1 LKRAERLKR
10 DYPVQIEWRAYE
22 LRPGTPPGGIPR
34 IPKPGGV
41 NGFPPNLVEYAEE
54 VGLKLVRSPVIPYSL
69 AALEVAEYAKGQRKF
84 DQFHLAVFKAYW
96 EEAKNIGLRDILL
109 QIAQESGLDTGEV
122 ASCLD
127 QGRYATL
134 IKKQSEE
141 AKQSGINGI
150 PAFVIGSYLI
160 EGAQPYSVFQG
171 VFEDARREKKD

>member
-22 LRPGTPPGGIPR
+22 LRPGTPPEGMPR
-34 IPKPGGV
+34 VPKPGAA
-41 NGFPPNLVEYAEE
+41 NGFPPNLIEYAEE
-54 VGLKLVRSPVIPYSL
+54 VGLKLVRSQLIPCSL
-69 AALEVAEYAKGQRKF
+69 PALEVAEYAKGRGKF
-84 DQFHLAVFKAYW
+84 DQFHEAVFKAYW

-109 QIAQESGLDTGEV
+109 QIARETGLDTIEV

-127 QGRYATL
+127 EGRYTPL

-150 PAFVIGSYLI
+150 PAFVIGEYLI

-171 VFEDARREKKD
+171 VFENAGREEND